1 MYRCTERWQANSYLA
16 WLDNIRQKKA
26 GRSSVGN
33 NMIASFQ
40 LPLDFCN
47 QLTRRLVRRWKK
59 GRDILVQTAVV
70 LNPVSEVWSLWM
82 DWKQGGKKK
91 KKLSWLLIISLWQQL
106 CRWQSPELQ
115 PQLSPA
121 PPSARMMCCSCLNHS
136 DVCRKEEKKIIKC
149 QSPKATQLI
158 SWAKQNKF
166 FKNILL
172 WPC

>member
-91 KKLSWLLIISLWQQL
+91 KS
-106 CRWQSPELQ
+106 
-115 PQLSPA
+115 
-121 PPSARMMCCSCLNHS
+121 SAGCWSFHSDNSSVDGKAQNCNHS
-136 DVCRKEEKKIIKC
+136 WAQRHPQPEWCVAHVWTIQMSAERRKRK
-149 QSPKATQLI
+149 SLSVSHPKQH
-158 SWAKQNKF
+158 S
-166 FKNILL
+166 
-172 WPC
+172 